1 MNFSD
6 SDDSDKAN
14 AAIVELSE
22 PRRAIAAASHIVI
35 EKFFKRIQV
44 MCVYN
49 NVWQLIP
56 MFCDSVRKEVVSH
69 SYEVTIIILNLRLK
83 IFSHHNHTISNLF
96 SLRTDFCIN
105 FPWDLR

>member
-1 MNFSD
+1 MI
-6 SDDSDKAN
+6 SDK

-22 PRRAIAAASHIVI
+22 PRREAASHIVI

-56 MFCDSVRKEVVSH
+56 MFCDSVRKEYVSH

-83 IFSHHNHTISNLF
+83 TFSHHTHTIFYIS
-96 SLRTDFCIN
+96 SLLVRIFGEII
-105 FPWDLR
+105 PGI